1 MSTIAENIAGIRAQ
15 MAEAAKKAGRDP
27 SEILL
32 CAATKM
38 NDADRVKEA
47 VFSIIQFEIE
57 GRRVLD
63 LFAGSGQLGIEAL
76 SRGAASATFVDMSK
90 DSLSAVKYNLEHT
103 KLGDNAKVVQT
114 DALSFLKLTK
124 DKFDIVFLDPP
135 YASSLVVDSMKL
147 LSDVVAAGGCAICET
162 PVDSELPESF
172 GELKFHRS
180 YRYGKIKITVY
191 RKEGEDE

>member
-1 MSTIAENIAGIRAQ
+1 MRVITGTAR
-15 MAEAAKKAGRDP
+15 GRVLRTLEGEDVRP
-27 SEILL
+27 
-32 CAATKM
+32 TT
-38 NDADRVKEA
+38 DRVKEA

-90 DSLSAVKYNLEHT
+90 DSLSTVKYNLEHT

-162 PVDSELPESF
+162 PVGSELPERF
-172 GELKFHRS
+172 GEFNFYRS